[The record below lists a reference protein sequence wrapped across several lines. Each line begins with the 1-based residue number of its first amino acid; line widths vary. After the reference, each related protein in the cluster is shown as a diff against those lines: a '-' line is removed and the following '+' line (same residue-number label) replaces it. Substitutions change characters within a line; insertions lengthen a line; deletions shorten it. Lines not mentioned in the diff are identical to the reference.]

1 MLSTAFRVHKLTV
14 DGLEV
19 RPCPLIS
26 PEPPPRPSEPLFAL
40 VKVVFDIHKAFEI
53 GTAF

>member
-26 PEPPPRPSEPLFAL
+26 PEPPPTLFAL

>member
-26 PEPPPRPSEPLFAL
+26 LELPPSPFVL